1 MKNRFFTKGE
11 NVKLFL
17 LSIDDVKGGLRECF
31 LSNGKWEE
39 TSDLMKIMIDGFNGI
54 EEIDKKT
61 ASELYKDKGF
71 DEAMSRFDDLYG

>member
-17 LSIDDVKGGLRECF
+17 LSIDEEKEELRECF
-31 LSNGKWEE
+31 LSNGKWED

-54 EEIDKKT
+54 EEIDEKT
-61 ASELYKDKGF
+61 ASELYRDKGF
-71 DEAMSRFDDLYG
+71 DEAMSKFGGSDG

>member
-1 MKNRFFTKGE
+1 MKNRFFIKGE

-17 LSIDDVKGGLRECF
+17 LSIDEGKEELRECF
-31 LSNGKWEE
+31 LSNGKWED

-54 EEIDKKT
+54 EEIDEKT

-71 DEAMSRFDDLYG
+71 DEAMSKFGGSDG

>member
-1 MKNRFFTKGE
+1 VKNRFFTKGE

-17 LSIDDVKGGLRECF
+17 LSIDEGKEELRECF
-31 LSNGKWEE
+31 LSNGKWED

-54 EEIDKKT
+54 EEIDEKT

-71 DEAMSRFDDLYG
+71 DEAMSKFGGSDG

>member
-17 LSIDDVKGGLRECF
+17 LSIDEGKEELRECF
-31 LSNGKWEE
+31 LSNGKWED

-54 EEIDKKT
+54 EEIDEKT

-71 DEAMSRFDDLYG
+71 DEAMSKFGGSDG